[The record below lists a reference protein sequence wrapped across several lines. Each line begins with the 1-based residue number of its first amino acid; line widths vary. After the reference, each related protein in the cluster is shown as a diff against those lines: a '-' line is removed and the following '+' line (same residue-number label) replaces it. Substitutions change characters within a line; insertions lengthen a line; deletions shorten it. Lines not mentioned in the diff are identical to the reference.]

1 MLLSAVL
8 ILIYA
13 VLAAMRMIHASGILH
28 NGMLANVLK
37 LPMSFFDTT
46 PLGRVVN
53 RYVHVVSLVY
63 VID

>member
-53 RYVHVVSLVY
+53 RYVISLWLVCD
-63 VID
+63 ID